1 MTPDAC
7 RQHGHDRFAG
17 VRANIRADVGRYL
30 TMSPE
35 NIERGSGFKQRLSA
49 FLRPELLC
57 LTMHRIAHY
66 LHVRGWRRSARLV
79 TRINALLHKVHL
91 TPQSCIGPGCRL
103 PHPSGLA
110 FHGRAGT
117 GLTLFSTCVCCPAGP
132 IVDGP
137 LEVAPCLG
145 DDVTVGGHAVLIGP
159 IEIGDRVK
167 ISFSARVAE
176 DVPSDVVVISR
187 SVRNRVVPNGTGSEN
202 VAIEGAV

>member
-1 MTPDAC
+1 
-7 RQHGHDRFAG
+7 
-17 VRANIRADVGRYL
+17 
-30 TMSPE
+30 
-35 NIERGSGFKQRLSA
+35 
-49 FLRPELLC
+49 
-57 LTMHRIAHY
+57 
-66 LHVRGWRRSARLV
+66 
-79 TRINALLHKVHL
+79 
-91 TPQSCIGPGCRL
+91 
-103 PHPSGLA
+103 
-110 FHGRAGT
+110 
-117 GLTLFSTCVCCPAGP
+117 
-132 IVDGP
+132 VDGP